1 MCTGDRFSTLGQRL
15 TICDTIHQGILMYS
29 LEYIQDGWYK
39 TTQKSELQGQAI
51 KEESPKPTTMHST
64 ALPLSPSMTTR
75 KLLELRY

>member
-1 MCTGDRFSTLGQRL
+1 
-15 TICDTIHQGILMYS
+15 MYN